1 MGAYIIA
8 QNKVNLYNILRPI
21 LNISGKSNLSNG
33 LRGQEKSEYIV
44 SALKGQ
50 LFLNMFSFFFFLK
63 FVCQWQPAWRTRWS
77 HHGNWMK
84 DTPGSYI
91 AMKRFLE
98 FSTRPQGL

>member
-21 LNISGKSNLSNG
+21 LNNSGKSNLSSG

-50 LFLNMFSFFFFLK
+50 LF
-63 FVCQWQPAWRTRWS
+63 
-77 HHGNWMK
+77 
-84 DTPGSYI
+84 
-91 AMKRFLE
+91 
-98 FSTRPQGL
+98 